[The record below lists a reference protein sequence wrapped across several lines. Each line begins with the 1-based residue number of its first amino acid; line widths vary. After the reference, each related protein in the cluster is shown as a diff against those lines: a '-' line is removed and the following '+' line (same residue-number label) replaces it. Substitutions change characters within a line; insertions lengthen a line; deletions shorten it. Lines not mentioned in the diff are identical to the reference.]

1 MIGLGLC
8 SLLFPRKWLFWDSR
22 VRPYEV
28 PTPLKYT
35 YNFAHRD
42 AIAFIGTSDPWS
54 IVPEV
59 QALSQKQ
66 QVPMYTYENANHSL
80 ETGDTLENLKILQD
94 VMGKTKGF
102 LKRK

>member
-1 MIGLGLC
+1 MEYC
-8 SLLFPRKWLFWDSR
+8 
-22 VRPYEV
+22 
-28 PTPLKYT
+28 
-35 YNFAHRD
+35 
-42 AIAFIGTSDPWS
+42 
-54 IVPEV
+54 PEV